1 MRYPAIGAGA
11 AALAFAVF
19 AACNEQTI
27 SPGVQPDLVPPS
39 VSIDKT
45 AGDTMDIANG
55 LQFTVNA
62 SDNLGLRVV
71 SVLLEGGLDGQLDS
85 TFSSQV
91 TSLTL
96 PFDIRLPDG
105 SAAGGWILITAAAS
119 DGNNNGALELDSVF
133 LKNEDALI
141 VQILN
146 PSVGALTSPGKQ
158 LPIAIRAAQR
168 EGVKRV
174 GYLLAGGII
183 GGDSIGDLAT
193 LPQDTTFA
201 DTLTIPAAQPEGF
214 FTVQGFAVDSAD
226 RRVSTSP
233 LTVAVQLVTN
243 DTEPPSVTVDVAQR
257 VEVDDFI
264 TVTATDPS
272 GITEIGWEAR
282 DLNGVQIGGDSTTL
296 SGNLTDVIEIWNLNF
311 SFSELPQAVVVT
323 GFAVD
328 GAGNR
333 ANTATTPA
341 PPALVQRPDPTW
353 IRLRAQPVKDEEI
366 RGGGR

>member
-1 MRYPAIGAGA
+1 MRNPAISAGA

-19 AACNEQTI
+19 AACNEQTV

-39 VSIDKT
+39 VSIVKT
-45 AGDTMDIANG
+45 AGDTMDISNG

-85 TFSSQV
+85 NFSSQV

-96 PFDIRLPDG
+96 PFDIRLPEG
-105 SAAGGWILITAAAS
+105 SAAGGWILITASAA
-119 DGNNNGALELDSVF
+119 DGNNNGALEQDSVF

-146 PSVGALTSPGKQ
+146 PSVGAVTSPGKQ
-158 LPIAIRAAQR
+158 LPVAIRAAQR

-174 GYLLAGGII
+174 GYLLAGDIV
-183 GGDSIGDLAT
+183 GGDSIGDLAS
-193 LPQDTTFA
+193 LPDDTTFA
-201 DTLTIPAAQPEGF
+201 DTLTIPSGQPEGF
-214 FTVQGFAVDSAD
+214 FTIQGFAVDSAD

-233 LTVAVQLVTN
+233 LTVSVQLVSN
-243 DTEPPSVTVDVAQR
+243 DTDPPSVNVTVAQR
-257 VEVDDFI
+257 VEVDDSI

-272 GITEIGWEAR
+272 GITEVGWEAR
-282 DLNGVQIGGDSTTL
+282 DLNGVQVGGDSVTL
-296 SGNLTDVIEIWNLNF
+296 AGNLTDVIQRWSLNF
-311 SFSELPQAVVVT
+311 SFSELPQPVVIT

-333 ANTATTPA
+333 ANTGSTPA
-341 PPALVQRPDPTW
+341 PPALAQQDPTW
-353 IRLRAQPVKDEEI
+353 IRLRAQPVKPEEI